1 MSPPYVI
8 RPMAPDDRA
17 RIADTWVHS
26 YRASPLGRSMR
37 PVDYTSRMN
46 QAIARILAREPT
58 VTVAASSDEPETI
71 WGWVCWE
78 HRETSDGFTMGHT
91 LHYVWVSG
99 AWRRLGIAR
108 DLLTFSALVPN
119 TLAVSHLS
127 DRAARILAESPKTRA
142 LVGSEGAPYVRYC
155 DLLAMDPG
163 VRVPT

>member
-1 MSPPYVI
+1 
-8 RPMAPDDRA
+8 MAPGDRA

-58 VTVAASSDEPETI
+58 VTVAASSEEPETI
-71 WGWVCWE
+71 WGWLCAESSPCGLTAIV
-78 HRETSDGFTMGHT
+78 
-91 LHYVWVSG
+91 HYVWVSG

-108 DLLTFSALVPN
+108 DLLRAARLEGAHV
-119 TLAVSHLS
+119 AVSHLS
-127 DRAARILAESPKTRA
+127 DRAARILAESAKTRG
-142 LVGSEGAPYVRYC
+142 LVGCDGAPYVRYC

-163 VRVPT
+163 VKVPT